1 MSDKQKSITDSNL
14 TDSKPLLLHRRP
26 DSLRIITKRLIT
38 QFVGQFAIVGFI
50 ALVLMAVALFFML
63 IRMSQLDMNR
73 SFTSSGLQLLVDS
86 LEIKSGQI
94 TFDPKLLTEVKESGG
109 WLQTLDERGN
119 VTSSH
124 YTPVD
129 VPNHY
134 NAGELAAIWS
144 RKQPF
149 PYSLYIWIESKDG
162 VDYTLLYGTQDTG
175 HLLAQKA
182 AESAL
187 ITDRTIQL
195 PNNLEHEIRESGG
208 WLQLLDGDMKELASL
223 GKSEGAPSSYSLQD
237 FILRSE
243 YADRYAAKLS
253 SFFDERTAQTWV
265 LHMPL
270 PASSHKGLFGSI
282 QSVMIFG
289 FAGLLAV
296 VLLVFII
303 LAFVYAHR
311 FGTPILH
318 MMDWLQ
324 HLANDDYKEP
334 TDRKGRPRS
343 IHKDQKLKRR
353 YRLFTEIFTSL
364 SRLSDT
370 LKRNEDMRI
379 RLERTREEWIAGV
392 THDLKTPLSSIVGYA
407 HMLEADDYEWTREEV
422 REFAAIMK
430 EKASYMDAMI
440 GDLSIT
446 YRLKNEAQP
455 LSFER
460 VEMNA
465 FIERAIIRL
474 LQDPRLSAANVALT
488 RMDQELYYPIDPGW
502 FNRIIDNIVA
512 NAVLHNPPGT
522 AVRISLSTQ
531 DDQGFVI
538 LVSDNGQGM
547 DEATAELLFERYFRG
562 TNTEE
567 NDQGTGLG
575 LAIAK
580 QLVLAHGGTI
590 EVQSAYGAGTV
601 IRMAFPPK

>member
-1 MSDKQKSITDSNL
+1 
-14 TDSKPLLLHRRP
+14 
-26 DSLRIITKRLIT
+26 
-38 QFVGQFAIVGFI
+38 
-50 ALVLMAVALFFML
+50 
-63 IRMSQLDMNR
+63 
-73 SFTSSGLQLLVDS
+73 
-86 LEIKSGQI
+86 
-94 TFDPKLLTEVKESGG
+94 
-109 WLQTLDERGN
+109 
-119 VTSSH
+119 
-124 YTPVD
+124 
-129 VPNHY
+129 
-134 NAGELAAIWS
+134 
-144 RKQPF
+144 
-149 PYSLYIWIESKDG
+149 
-162 VDYTLLYGTQDTG
+162 
-175 HLLAQKA
+175 
-182 AESAL
+182 
-187 ITDRTIQL
+187 
-195 PNNLEHEIRESGG
+195 
-208 WLQLLDGDMKELASL
+208 
-223 GKSEGAPSSYSLQD
+223 
-237 FILRSE
+237 
-243 YADRYAAKLS
+243 
-253 SFFDERTAQTWV
+253 
-265 LHMPL
+265 
-270 PASSHKGLFGSI
+270 
-282 QSVMIFG
+282 
-289 FAGLLAV
+289 
-296 VLLVFII
+296 
-303 LAFVYAHR
+303 
-311 FGTPILH
+311 
-318 MMDWLQ
+318 MDWLQ
-324 HLANDDYKEP
+324 HLANDDYNEP

-343 IHKDQKLKRR
+343 IHKNQKLKRR

-370 LKRNEDMRI
+370 LKRNDDVRI
-379 RLERTREEWIAGV
+379 RLEKTREEWIAGV
-392 THDLKTPLSSIVGYA
+392 THDLKTPLSSIFGYA
-407 HMLEADDYEWTREEV
+407 HLLETDDYEWTREEV
-422 REFAAIMK
+422 REFAAIIK

-455 LSFER
+455 LSLER

-474 LQDPRLSAANVALT
+474 LQDPRLSAANVTLT
-488 RMDQELYYPIDPGW
+488 RMDQELSYPIDPGW